1 MFALNVNVIMNCFGM
16 DTPAELNRYSILPL
30 RGKDVLLVKNLGLTV
45 IVAAQLALLI
55 LTAAWRSG
63 PVEAGAEIIEAAVLL
78 LSHLAWG
85 NMVSVAAPFKMQ
97 FYRFA
102 SSGAPLTA
110 LAGMTIGSAP
120 GVMVLFLLHSGSP
133 FAALGIAVI
142 LLLVMAVYLVSL
154 HYAGRSFEHR
164 RHIIGERMQWLA
176 DRLDAPG

>member
-1 MFALNVNVIMNCFGM
+1 MFALNVNVIMNCFGL
-16 DTPAELNRYSILPL
+16 DTAAELNRYFILPL

-55 LTAAWRSG
+55 LTAAWQSG
-63 PVEAGAEIIEAAVLL
+63 LVEAGAEIIEAAVLL

-85 NMVSVAAPFKMQ
+85 NIVSVAAPFKMQ

-110 LAGMTIGSAP
+110 MAGTTIGSAP

-133 FAALGIAVI
+133 FVGPGDSCDSVAGDGRLSCVAALRREEFRAPK
-142 LLLVMAVYLVSL
+142 A
-154 HYAGRSFEHR
+154 HHR
-164 RHIIGERMQWLA
+164 
-176 DRLDAPG
+176 